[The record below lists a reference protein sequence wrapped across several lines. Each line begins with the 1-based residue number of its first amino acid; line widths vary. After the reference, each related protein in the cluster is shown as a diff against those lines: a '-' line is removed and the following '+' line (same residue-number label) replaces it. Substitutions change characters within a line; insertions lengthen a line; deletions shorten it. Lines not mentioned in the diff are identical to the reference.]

1 MPDESQPPQISF
13 RVPHTTHEALKA
25 KTKSESQTVTGLMK
39 SLIEQYLEGKAS
51 DDPHPTA
58 PPATTA
64 LPIHPTSQ
72 WDASRN
78 ERRLDSVE
86 RLMMSMLD
94 MTAVTNRIASLEI
107 RFVNF
112 INLLEKRFPAVAG
125 YDLALSTS
133 MSQSAT
139 GSQMVESVPPLLERL
154 AKVEDQLA
162 NCIESQQLQDHR
174 IHQAIAEFKA
184 NIEKL
189 LATQLADHNA
199 RLQEMQQ
206 SMSVRYD
213 ENLESLTEIKA
224 NLVGQIEQHLVQI
237 PALTEAMANLQQQVQ
252 ATKPPASL
260 PMTPESST
268 PSKDAVS
275 VSNAHQVKAAQ
286 QQAKPLVS
294 QPENTSTAS
303 SDAAKQLNSDAAK
316 QLNSK
321 KKAVSQIV
329 EQSTSSSL
337 TVDGDSVVIDGARKK
352 LLQSN
357 EAFAIAQQH
366 GYTGDNKQFI
376 DLAKRKNLEQVLR
389 PFGVGVM
396 PELRG
401 KRGERRAWFYA
412 L

>member
-39 SLIEQYLEGKAS
+39 SFIDQYLEGKPS
-51 DDPHPTA
+51 DDPHPIA

-64 LPIHPTSQ
+64 LPIHPMSQ
-72 WDASRN
+72 LDVSRN
-78 ERRLDSVE
+78 ERRLDSLE
-86 RLMMSMLD
+86 RLTMSMLD

-107 RFVNF
+107 RFVDF
-112 INLLEKRFPAVAG
+112 INLLEKRFPAIDG
-125 YDLALSTS
+125 YNPALSTS
-133 MSQSAT
+133 ISQSAT
-139 GSQMVESVPPLLERL
+139 ESQMSESESPLLDRL
-154 AKVEDQLA
+154 AKIKDQLA
-162 NCIESQQLQDHR
+162 NCLKGQQLQDQR
-174 IHQAIAEFKA
+174 IYQAIAEFKA
-184 NIEKL
+184 TIEQL

-275 VSNAHQVKAAQ
+275 VSTAHKAKAAQ

-303 SDAAKQLNSDAAK
+303 SDAAKQP
-316 QLNSK
+316 NSK

>member
-107 RFVNF
+107 RFVDF

-184 NIEKL
+184 NIEQL
-189 LATQLADHNA
+189 LATQFADHNA
-199 RLQEMQQ
+199 QLLEFQQ
-206 SMSVRYD
+206 SLSVRYD
-213 ENLESLTEIKA
+213 ENLESLTAIKA

-237 PALTEAMANLQQQVQ
+237 PALTEAITNLQQQVQ
-252 ATKPPASL
+252 AIKPSASL
-260 PMTPESST
+260 PRTPDRST

-275 VSNAHQVKAAQ
+275 VSNAHKTKAAQ
-286 QQAKPLVS
+286 QQTKPLVS
-294 QPENTSTAS
+294 QPKNTSTVS
-303 SDAAKQLNSDAAK
+303 RDAAKPPSR
-316 QLNSK
+316 K
-321 KKAVSQIV
+321 KKAGSQIV
-329 EQSTSSSL
+329 EQSTSSSV

-366 GYTGDNKQFI
+366 GYTGINKQFTN
-376 DLAKRKNLEQVLR
+376 LAKRKKLEQVLR
-389 PFGVGVM
+389 PLGLGAV

-401 KRGERRAWFYA
+401 KPGKHRAWFYA

>member
-1 MPDESQPPQISF
+1 
-13 RVPHTTHEALKA
+13 
-25 KTKSESQTVTGLMK
+25 
-39 SLIEQYLEGKAS
+39 
-51 DDPHPTA
+51 
-58 PPATTA
+58 
-64 LPIHPTSQ
+64 
-72 WDASRN
+72 
-78 ERRLDSVE
+78 
-86 RLMMSMLD
+86 MMSMLD

-107 RFVNF
+107 RFVDF

-184 NIEKL
+184 NIEQL
-189 LATQLADHNA
+189 LATQFADHNA
-199 RLQEMQQ
+199 QLLEFQQ
-206 SMSVRYD
+206 SLSVRYD
-213 ENLESLTEIKA
+213 ENLESLTAIKA

-237 PALTEAMANLQQQVQ
+237 PALTEAITNLQQQVQ
-252 ATKPPASL
+252 AIKPSASL
-260 PMTPESST
+260 PRTPDRST

-275 VSNAHQVKAAQ
+275 VSNAHKTKAAQ
-286 QQAKPLVS
+286 QQTKPLVS
-294 QPENTSTAS
+294 QPKNTSTVS
-303 SDAAKQLNSDAAK
+303 RDAAKPPSR
-316 QLNSK
+316 K
-321 KKAVSQIV
+321 KKAGSQIV
-329 EQSTSSSL
+329 EQSTSSSV

-366 GYTGDNKQFI
+366 GYTGINKQFTN
-376 DLAKRKNLEQVLR
+376 LAKRKKLEQVLR
-389 PFGVGVM
+389 PLGLGAV

-401 KRGERRAWFYA
+401 KPGKHRAWFYA